1 MVSPSLAGVYAITAE
16 TGDSDH
22 LLKTVEAALSGG
34 VHAIQYRDKSAD
46 VAKQH
51 EQVSE
56 LATLCRQYDV
66 PLIVND
72 HLRLAAL
79 TDADGVHLGKEDGS
93 VAEAR
98 IILGPKKLIG
108 VSCYDNLERALE
120 AEKAGAN
127 YVAFG
132 CFFPSSTK
140 PQARPAPLSFL
151 DEALHKLRIP
161 VVAIGGITL
170 ENAPQLIERG
180 VDAIAVL
187 SDLFHSADVK
197 LRAQQFADLFKVESE
212 E

>member
-1 MVSPSLAGVYAITAE
+1 MSLSLSGVYAITAE
-16 TGDSDH
+16 TADSDH
-22 LLKTVEAALSGG
+22 LLKMMEDALKGG
-34 VHAIQYRDKSAD
+34 VHAVQYRDKSSD
-46 VAKQH
+46 VARQH
-51 EQVSE
+51 EQASE
-56 LATLCRQYDV
+56 LAILCRKYGV

-93 VAEAR
+93 IEGAR
-98 IILGPKKLIG
+98 IILGPKKIIG

-120 AEKAGAN
+120 AEKAGAD

-132 CFFPSSTK
+132 CFFPSLTK
-140 PQARPAPLSFL
+140 PHAQPAPLSLL
-151 DEALHKLRIP
+151 DEALRKLKIP

-180 VDAIAVL
+180 VDAIAL
-187 SDLFHSADVK
+187 LGDLFHSADVK

>member
-1 MVSPSLAGVYAITAE
+1 MSLSLSGVYAITAE
-16 TGDSDH
+16 TADSDH
-22 LLKTVEAALSGG
+22 LLKMMEDALKGG
-34 VHAIQYRDKSAD
+34 VHAVQYRDKSSD
-46 VAKQH
+46 VARQH
-51 EQVSE
+51 EQASE
-56 LATLCRQYDV
+56 LAILCRKYGV

-93 VAEAR
+93 IEEAR
-98 IILGPKKLIG
+98 IILGPKKIIG
-108 VSCYDNLERALE
+108 VSCYDNLDRALE
-120 AEKAGAN
+120 AEKAGAD

-132 CFFPSSTK
+132 CFFPSLTK
-140 PQARPAPLSFL
+140 PHAQPAPLSLL
-151 DEALHKLRIP
+151 DEALRKLKIP

-180 VDAIAVL
+180 VDAIAL
-187 SDLFHSADVK
+187 LGDLFHSADVK

>member
-1 MVSPSLAGVYAITAE
+1 MNLSLSGVYAITAE
-16 TGDSDH
+16 TADSDH
-22 LLKTVEAALSGG
+22 LLKMAEAALKGG
-34 VHAIQYRDKSAD
+34 VHAVQYRDKSSD
-46 VAKQH
+46 VTGQH
-51 EQVSE
+51 EQASE
-56 LATLCRQYDV
+56 LAILCRKYGV

-93 VAEAR
+93 IEEAR
-98 IILGPKKLIG
+98 IILGPKKIIG

-120 AEKAGAN
+120 AEKAGAD

-132 CFFPSSTK
+132 CFFRSLTK
-140 PQARPAPLSFL
+140 PGAQPAPLSLL
-151 DEALHKLRIP
+151 DEALRKLKIP